1 MIMIICINM
10 KINILSRIQEK
21 EENNYLKVNS
31 ILNQDVIKF
40 NKIESN
46 LFFHKEYDRNQNEIT
61 RYNNK
66 FLFKLKNKILLLF
79 VIINYIY
86 KKINIS

>member
-1 MIMIICINM
+1 MYKYDNQYFIIIW
-10 KINILSRIQEK
+10 KK
-21 EENNYLKVNS
+21 EENNYLKVFS
-31 ILNQDVIKF
+31 IQNQDVIKF

-61 RYNNK
+61 RYYNK
-66 FLFKLKNKILLLF
+66 FLFKLKNKILSLF

-86 KKINIS
+86 KK